1 MEQLVK
7 KFEESVRQGL
17 IKAGVSSFENLV
29 IGAAVSGGADS
40 IAMLT
45 SLKNI
50 LPQSCKLIAVTVN
63 HNIRPKEESVRDAEY
78 VQEYCK
84 ALNIKCIREDI
95 VPGKLKEKAK
105 SQNLSLEAL
114 ARDERYKIFNKVIN
128 NENISYFC
136 LAHNKNDRIETLL
149 MHFLQGS
156 ISSIPEKREKFIRPL
171 LNIERSQI
179 EEYLKIQNISYR
191 TDLTNFDTT
200 ILRNKIRHNII
211 PFLDSEVKG
220 WSKAV
225 LNLELKNS
233 LDEDLLKKLSD
244 EAFTKIEFNL
254 SSDTSSFKRNCFS
267 ALEESIKIRVLY
279 KALSENSKNNNLQKN
294 EPAELSKRVPF
305 RNIYF
310 LSKELSSEKE
320 KIQWESEGITIKAD
334 KGNVYIT
341 SKKNKATET
350 GFYYIIECE
359 KKFIFESY
367 NVNCKKKENSIIF
380 TASIEEREIKTLEL
394 KNTSFPIA
402 FRSFQCGDTIKDA
415 FGKNISVRKIFSN
428 WKYNNN
434 CNTIPCIQSL
444 GTEEQPL
451 IALWGELRGTKNW
464 IIKTEA

>member
-267 ALEESIKIRVLY
+267 ALEEAIKIRVLY

-310 LSKELSSEKE
+310 L
-320 KIQWESEGITIKAD
+320 D
-334 KGNVYIT
+334 
-341 SKKNKATET
+341 
-350 GFYYIIECE
+350 
-359 KKFIFESY
+359 
-367 NVNCKKKENSIIF
+367 
-380 TASIEEREIKTLEL
+380 RD
-394 KNTSFPIA
+394 SF
-402 FRSFQCGDTIKDA
+402 FFMTR
-415 FGKNISVRKIFSN
+415 N
-428 WKYNNN
+428 
-434 CNTIPCIQSL
+434 
-444 GTEEQPL
+444 
-451 IALWGELRGTKNW
+451 
-464 IIKTEA
+464 